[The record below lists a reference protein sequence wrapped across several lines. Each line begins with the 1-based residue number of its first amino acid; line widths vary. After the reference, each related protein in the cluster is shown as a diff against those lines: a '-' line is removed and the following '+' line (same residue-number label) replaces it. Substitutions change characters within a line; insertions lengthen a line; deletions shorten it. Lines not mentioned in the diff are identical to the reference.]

1 MRDLI
6 LSETEDSSGQGD
18 DKLWRWK
25 IPAEVRRVEIP
36 DRDEEQLPHSLRIAV
51 ERGGAVCSI
60 ACQTEDDLVNLRRG
74 SPPPTTPLPRQW
86 ACALRWKLMVVLGYC
101 LNDEVVFSG

>member
-1 MRDLI
+1 
-6 LSETEDSSGQGD
+6 LSETEESSGHGE

-25 IPAEVRRVEIP
+25 IPSEVRRVEIP

-60 ACQTEDDLVNLRRG
+60 ACQTEDDLINLRRG
-74 SPPPTTPLPRQW
+74 TFPTPQSPAQRDYSLVVAEW
-86 ACALRWKLMVVLGYC
+86 AVYQTSKLMGSAGILS
-101 LNDEVVFSG
+101 E